1 MKTKRMLLAA
11 GGLSAIVLAA
21 SGVRAMAQAA
31 PPPIDLRPM
40 ILTNLSGNLLIHHSL
55 PCNQIVDVTTPVIAN
70 SLLEITPAGGLS
82 GRDPSVKT
90 FMLTRMGVFFAPFT
104 VDARCLNFHD
114 KRRFSDVGIQLVH
127 PVSFTGVLGVGG
139 YEFRIPKADFL
150 ISMAVIDNKLPES
163 GFRHPSE
170 DVTGFIDL
178 AHGTARLHFVLENLI
193 HFQFPEGC
201 QGTACL
207 INEDGRGTVGADI
220 AGTLV
225 FPDGDGD
232 GIPDA
237 RRRLSAGR
245 EHHLHERR
253 PAGALPCGCA
263 DELPGSDDS
272 SGQLP
277 AWQRRGCS
285 DRGDRAARSPVD
297 QRGRLGPHQ
306 ALPGREGTGDRHG
319 NRRIWQRRQ
328 RGLPVVRTTLRTRR
342 RSPAGP
348 PSPSPFLPSGPFRSK
363 DEYPHATK

>member
-40 ILTNLSGNLLIHHSL
+40 ILTNLSGNLLIHHGL
-55 PCNQIVDVTTPVIAN
+55 PCNQVVDVTTPVIAN

-232 GIPDA
+232 GIPD
-237 RRRLSAGR
+237 
-245 EHHLHERR
+245 
-253 PAGALPCGCA
+253 
-263 DELPGSDDS
+263 
-272 SGQLP
+272 
-277 AWQRRGCS
+277 
-285 DRGDRAARSPVD
+285 RGDACPLVANITCTSVGPQGLFRVAVPTSCPA
-297 QRGRLGPHQ
+297 QTIRLGSFQLGNGEVVQIEETGQPGVQLINEVGSGRIKHFQVGKGQ
-306 ALPGREGTGDRHG
+306 AIVTATDASG
-319 NRRIWQRRQ
+319 NVASAACR
-328 RGLPVVRTTLRTRR
+328 
-342 RSPAGP
+342 
-348 PSPSPFLPSGPFRSK
+348 
-363 DEYPHATK
+363 